1 MKAMNKEVQVRKNA
15 RTLGI
20 LLCESSHTYSFR
32 FRSLYS
38 LGDIPASF
46 WRVEEK

>member
-38 LGDIPASF
+38 LGDIPVAALK
-46 WRVEEK
+46 RREK